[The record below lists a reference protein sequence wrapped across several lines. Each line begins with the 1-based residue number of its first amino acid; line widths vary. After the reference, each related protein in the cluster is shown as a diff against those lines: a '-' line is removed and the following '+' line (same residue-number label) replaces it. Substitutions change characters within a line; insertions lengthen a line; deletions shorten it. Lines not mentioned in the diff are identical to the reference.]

1 MHAVN
6 IDGENYSVDR
16 PARMDKKTE
25 Q

>member
-16 PARMDKKTE
+16 PARMDEKTE